1 MAQVTSETWD
11 TRWSATRR
19 SIDKTIVDNAFEP
32 YRLLD
37 LARKKWKKTYSGGT
51 EISCLLESSTVS
63 AQAFDGWDQLD
74 KSQADPIETAH
85 YLPRY
90 YAVPIALS
98 DTDSW
103 ENSGAEKVFDLLEA
117 IGNNAFNSLLKAI
130 NEDMGSAQAAKNILG
145 LQDLIADAAGATVG
159 GINSGTSTFWENQR
173 VTGSVDF
180 LTQTAT
186 NVFNGIDSWNDG
198 MDLARIQGGNIVDML
213 TTYSIVKAY
222 RIALSSQG
230 YARTA
235 VDDAKGVGGDFN
247 PMFYTAKVTA
257 DNDIAALH
265 TYGISKGGLTLHVNS
280 KANFKK
286 TPFVSTQSNGQ
297 LGQLGYMV
305 AGVQVTTN
313 QRRRNVVHT
322 ALTGS

>member
-1 MAQVTSETWD
+1 MAQTTSETWD

-19 SIDKTIVDNAFEP
+19 AIDKEVVDNAFEP
-32 YRLLD
+32 YHVLD
-37 LARKKWKKTYSGGT
+37 LARKKWKKPYSGGS
-51 EISCLLESSTVS
+51 EISCILESSTVS
-63 AQAFDGWDQLD
+63 AEAFDGWDTLN
-74 KSQADPIETAH
+74 KSQADPIEMAH

-90 YAVPIALS
+90 YAVPIALA

-130 NEDMGSAQAAKNILG
+130 NEDMCSAQSGKSILG
-145 LQDLIADAAGATVG
+145 LQDLIADASGATVG

-173 VTGSVDF
+173 VTGAVTF

-186 NVFNGIDSWNDG
+186 NVFNGVDSWNDG
-198 MDLARIQGGNIVDML
+198 MDLCRIQGGNIVDMI
-213 TTYSIVKAY
+213 TTYSIARAY
-222 RIALSSQG
+222 RVALSSEG
-230 YARTA
+230 YARTS
-235 VDDAKGVGGDFN
+235 VEDAKGIGGDFN
-247 PMFYTAKVTA
+247 PSFYTAKVTA

-265 TYGISKGGLTLHVNS
+265 TYGVTKGGLKLHVNS

-305 AGVQVTTN
+305 AGVQTTTN

-322 ALTGS
+322 ALTGT